1 MHYRRIIGIIFA
13 AMLVAI
19 ILQIPL
25 HRRSAIRTW
34 PMAAKSDPIPATV
47 RSLRPVYP
55 YSVIPGGVYSTEEL
69 KRAMFKDPMVREHY
83 AGFDLAAAHLVT
95 TAGERYAYVSYRMGG
110 RLLWTT
116 HKLRIP
122 KGETL
127 LTDGVTFCR
136 TRCGNQLSEFPHRET
151 ASPEPPLRLLNLP
164 NFTPSL
170 LADNSVWLDEPVVES
185 GAAVPVFEARL
196 TPVLP
201 SSTATVPELPF
212 LPPPVQWFTASL
224 IAVPTPV
231 LYPKPSNSKFAPLVQ
246 PASRRE
252 VDTPAQVPEPRTLV
266 LAIIALLGIFGFSLL
281 RRKAHSQ

>member
-110 RLLWTT
+110 KLLWTT

-151 ASPEPPLRLLNLP
+151 ASPEPPLRSTESSELHAVIAGRQFGLAGSTSGGKRHGSPRVRSAIDAGSALLHRDRP
-164 NFTPSL
+164 GIAIPS
-170 LADNSVWLDEPVVES
+170 SPGPVVH
-185 GAAVPVFEARL
+185 G
-196 TPVLP
+196 
-201 SSTATVPELPF
+201 
-212 LPPPVQWFTASL
+212 
-224 IAVPTPV
+224 IAD
-231 LYPKPSNSKFAPLVQ
+231 
-246 PASRRE
+246 SRTNTG
-252 VDTPAQVPEPRTLV
+252 VV
-266 LAIIALLGIFGFSLL
+266 S
-281 RRKAHSQ
+281 